1 MKMISTPT
9 VAATTDY
16 PAYVH
21 NCLRNAKCE
30 PSWTAPLPGV
40 PYLQLYV
47 EYGANPPAAVEFT
60 LRDVC
65 AGTDE
70 QIFPSNYV
78 VGKTPEGVWYGVFK
92 YFNTPMT
99 AITSFVV
106 RHYALLDAPA
116 GLVPATWFS
125 EMIVVEP
132 CLPLTKVKACYPE
145 GATDTG
151 FDSNGVYYGLPTN
164 LDFLGQD
171 GIRFFH
177 IAYVRLGKVRE
188 VSNKATFKSSLV
200 TTFRSTLERIYQ
212 LDTELVPR
220 WYKDELLAIYL
231 RGAIQVDDGP
241 VYVVSDLAFEAINED
256 DLTWKPFAQLKTTT
270 RLYFG
275 CDSSECVECC
285 SPIILD
291 AFTQTEAES
300 GSGSGGSGSG
310 GEPTFLVEVQN
321 AYNDGGN
328 EITSV
333 SPLFFTVEEGS
344 FPLPGGT
351 GSVRGNHSGFTGVIS
366 VTVALGGAP
375 AGTLRLFVTGEA
387 TQCVDVPSDG
397 TYAFASTTIDPG
409 DDVFIMFFD
418 DNCGP

>member
-1 MKMISTPT
+1 MKMIPTPT
-9 VAATTDY
+9 VAATSDY

-21 NCLRNAKCE
+21 NCLRDAKCE
-30 PSWTAPLPGV
+30 PSWSAPLPGV

-70 QIFPSNYV
+70 QIFPSNYI

-92 YFNTPMT
+92 YFNSPLTPVT
-99 AITSFVV
+99 AFVV

-145 GATDTG
+145 GATVTG

-164 LDFLGQD
+164 VDFLGQD

-177 IAYVRLGKVRE
+177 IAYVRLGKVKE
-188 VSNKATFKSSLV
+188 MSNKATFKSSLV
-200 TTFRSTLERIYQ
+200 ANFRTTLERIYQ
-212 LDTELVPR
+212 LETELTPK

-231 RGAIQVDDGP
+231 RGAIQIDDGTT
-241 VYVVSDLAFEAINED
+241 YLVSDLNFEAINED
-256 DLTWKPFAQLKTTT
+256 DVTWKPFAQLKATT

-275 CDSSECVECC
+275 CDASECVECC

-300 GSGSGGSGSG
+300 GSGDSGSG
-310 GEPTFLVEVQN
+310 GGPDPTEGNITIFNN
-321 AYNDGGN
+321 ADTTGGN
-328 EITSV
+328 AQILGVEISGV
-333 SPLFFTVEEGS
+333 PPAGAVFPVTVGNATGGTYPAPQLSTIKITVDAGGASIVRVIDSFGS
-344 FPLPGGT
+344 FFDQTYVGAGDYFF
-351 GSVRGNHSGFTGVIS
+351 SFVIINAS
-366 VTVALGGAP
+366 NCS
-375 AGTLRLFVTGEA
+375 AG
-387 TQCVDVPSDG
+387 
-397 TYAFASTTIDPG
+397 I
-409 DDVFIMFFD
+409 I
-418 DNCGP
+418 